1 MTDSHIESLEF
12 PLFRQYL
19 RGSFVSSLS
28 ASVLEKIEPF
38 GDCGTIKMRQDVME
52 EALSLVKSINISI
65 QRDEDYL
72 AVYPRINDPLA
83 FFEPQELMEI
93 RKFLMSAAALK
104 ASLIDAGASHM
115 KAYLRGMSAL
125 TDITSAIGEVL
136 NDKGDIRDDASVRL
150 KEIRNELQSAR
161 KKIHN
166 ALNSVLYS
174 LNAEKFIQE
183 LVITERSGRFTLP
196 CKSNF
201 RQYIDGIVHDR
212 SASGQTL
219 FVEPESTVSMNNTH
233 HELKAEERKEI
244 FRILS
249 SIIRS
254 IYEKRREIRSTTENY
269 GEVAFLLET
278 AQFYKSKPHCMPV
291 FGSVLEFDRVHHPII
306 LLEKK
311 GESVPLNIR
320 MEKGEQIGVISG
332 PNTGGKT
339 AALKSLG
346 LNHIIASC
354 GLPLMGRS
362 AKLYSVKKVLADIGD
377 HQSLVMDLSTFSSH
391 MVNIRDIIN
400 AADEKSLVLMDEL
413 GTGTEPREGAA
424 IAVAV
429 CESLAEKGAVTFVTT
444 HFAEIK
450 NFALSRTDSAIFAVE
465 FDYKTFE
472 PKYSLQKG
480 VAGKSDP
487 LVISKR
493 LGFPETVVKRAEE
506 LIEEAKNSLEIGIEE
521 VNRLKS
527 ELIKE
532 KETYRSR
539 RLELLE
545 RQAVFEEKEKALKQR
560 LDKKETE
567 LLEEAMRLF
576 ERAKRL
582 AGEKQGKIDK
592 TEALEGMEKSAEK
605 LKELKKKL
613 KPVRD
618 IQEGD
623 IIFLDKYE
631 KSGRITAIEGSTVSL
646 DLGGLKIKMK
656 RADIIGKK
664 LQDEERVKDVKL
676 TTDAAPAV
684 RREILLVGK
693 RVEEAIDELDKFMDE
708 SLLSG
713 FDKIYIVHGRG
724 TGQLR
729 RGLHDYM
736 RHDRRVKRYAV
747 ASNEEGGQAVT
758 IAEF

>member
-1 MTDSHIESLEF
+1 MSSSHIESLEF
-12 PLFRQYL
+12 PLFKQYL

-28 ASVLEKIEPF
+28 ASVLDKLEPF
-38 GDCGTIKMRQDVME
+38 GDFGIIKERQNMVE
-52 EALSLVKSINISI
+52 EALSIVKSIPISI
-65 QRDEDYL
+65 QRDEDFL
-72 AVYPRINDPLA
+72 SVYPRVNDPLA

-93 RKFLMSAAALK
+93 RKFLLNSSGLKSA
-104 ASLIDAGASHM
+104 LIEAGASHL
-115 KAYLRGMSAL
+115 KSYLRGISAL
-125 TDITSAIGEVL
+125 SDITTAIGDVV
-136 NDKGDIRDDASVRL
+136 NDKGEIREDASAKLR
-150 KEIRNELQSAR
+150 EIRNELQIVR
-161 KKIHN
+161 KKINH

-174 LNAEKFIQE
+174 ANADKFIQE
-183 LVITERSGRFTLP
+183 LVITERTGRFTLP

-201 RQYIDGIVHDR
+201 RQYIEGIVHDR

-219 FVEPESTVSMNNTH
+219 FVEPATTVQLNNSH

-249 SIIRS
+249 TIIRS

-269 GEVAFLLET
+269 AEIAFLLET
-278 AQFYKSKPHCMPV
+278 AQFYKSKPHCVPE
-291 FGSVLEFDRVHHPII
+291 FGSVLEFDKVHHPII
-306 LLEKK
+306 FLEKK
-311 GESVPLNIR
+311 NDSIPLNLR
-320 MEKGEQIGVISG
+320 MESGERIGVISG

-354 GLPLMGRS
+354 GLPLMGKA
-362 AKLYSVKKVLADIGD
+362 AKLYKVKKVLADIGD

-391 MVNIRDIIN
+391 MVNIRDILGE
-400 AADEKSLVLMDEL
+400 ADEHSLVLMDEL

-429 CESLAEKGAVTFVTT
+429 CESLADKGAVAFITT

-450 NFALSRTDSAIFAVE
+450 NFALSRTDSAVFAVE
-465 FDYKTFE
+465 FNYKTFE
-472 PKYSLQKG
+472 PRYSLIKG

-493 LGFPETVVKRAEE
+493 LGFPSDVVKRAEAI
-506 LIEEAKNSLEIGIEE
+506 IEEAKNSLEIGIEE

-527 ELIKE
+527 ELIRE
-532 KETYRSR
+532 KETYRNR
-539 RLELLE
+539 KLQLLE
-545 RQAVFEEKEKALKQR
+545 RQAVFEEKEKNLKKK
-560 LDKKETE
+560 LEKKETE

-582 AGEKQGKIDK
+582 ANEKQTKIDK
-592 TEALEGMEKSAEK
+592 TEAIEGMAKSADK
-605 LKELKKKL
+605 LTELKKKI

-618 IQEGD
+618 IKVGD
-623 IIFLDKYE
+623 IIFLEKYE
-631 KSGRITAIEGSTVSL
+631 KTGRITSIEGNNIQL

-656 RADIIGKK
+656 RQDIVGKK
-664 LQDEERVKDVKL
+664 IEEEQRVKDVRL
-676 TTDAAPAV
+676 STEATPAV

-693 RVEEAIDELDKFMDE
+693 RVEEAIDELDKFLDE
-708 SLLSG
+708 SVLSG
-713 FDKIYIVHGRG
+713 FDKVYIVHGRG

-729 RGLHDYM
+729 KGLHEYM
-736 RHDRRVKRYAV
+736 RHDRRVKKYAL
-747 ASNEEGGQAVT
+747 ATNEEGGIAVT
-758 IAEF
+758 VAEF